1 MVIVKMPA
9 LHIVSKSPHANSA
22 LADCLVACGEHAT
35 ILLIEDAV
43 TAALIGSDWAD
54 RLDKA
59 DHQIMVLTEDCV
71 ARGISTK
78 IAAKFR
84 RVDYAQFVQL
94 CCDHTPIVSWY

>member
-1 MVIVKMPA
+1 MPA

-22 LADCLVACGEHAT
+22 LADCLSACGEHAT

-43 TAALIGSDWAD
+43 TAALIGSHWAAQ
-54 RLDKA
+54 LDKT
-59 DHQIMVLTEDCV
+59 DHQIAVLVEDCL

-78 IAAKFR
+78 IDAKFR
-84 RVDYAQFVQL
+84 SIDYAQFVQL